1 MIKYTKK
8 QDYFTCDNK
17 EIYMNKLPKATA
29 VMLIAATMLLSSCGQ
44 AIEDN
49 LPKMTTP
56 PTSQSETTTTKEKNV
71 PSFTVPTTT
80 DGGAV
85 TTTADDSNQPKPDSS
100 VSTVTSVTEA
110 ITEHTTTAT
119 ESSTNAS
126 GEIIDDPYSGLKLE
140 TDDPDEL
147 YEIFGLSRSERQAYY
162 SKISSE
168 CEFPIIHIS
177 TEGKKNVTSLD
188 NYLNCL
194 VEVFNCDDY
203 YVMDATSAGIR
214 VRGNASAYYGD
225 ESKILANGAPYR
237 IKFNKKQNLL
247 GLNDDARCKSWVL
260 IKTYD
265 TAVNDYLALKLAA
278 AVTDGDY
285 YVSDCQYV
293 QVYINEKYIGVY
305 VLCEQTQVNDERIDV
320 YEPEKGY
327 TGTDIGYLV
336 ELDNYWTSEENYFLL
351 NFNKETITD
360 NNGTSRV
367 PKTYGY
373 SVKSDIYSDEQL
385 KFIERYFEIAYEVA
399 LRAIRDGEYYKVVDN
414 NTLVLAQDEFS
425 SARECIEQVWDIQ
438 SVIDMYIIQELTNNQ
453 DVGGGSFYF
462 AVDFSEGAKINKLTC
477 VSPWDFDWAYSDYYS
492 DADGGLYAANFK
504 DSNFVSKYG
513 DRSNPWLILFYSAD
527 WFKDMVSQTWNSR
540 LSEIKATAATVR
552 STVENNTAD
561 LNKDGTKRASRG
573 KSILNWVDERIEYL
587 SSVWN

>member
-1 MIKYTKK
+1 MIR
-8 QDYFTCDNK
+8 
-17 EIYMNKLPKATA
+17 LPKAAA
-29 VMLIAATMLLSSCGQ
+29 VMMLVATMLLTSCGQ
-44 AIEDN
+44 AIQDST
-49 LPKMTTP
+49 PDVTTV
-56 PTSQSETTTTKEKNV
+56 PTIESEETTTKEKNV
-71 PSFTVPTTT
+71 PSYMITTT
-80 DGGAV
+80 SDDTTSTTTTFAEENETLSQSTAV
-85 TTTADDSNQPKPDSS
+85 TSATN
-100 VSTVTSVTEA
+100 A
-110 ITEHTTTAT
+110 ITEHTTVAT
-119 ESSTNAS
+119 EATTNAD
-126 GEIIDDPYSGLKLE
+126 GEIIDDPYEGLVFD
-140 TDDPDEL
+140 TDDPNEL
-147 YEIFGLSRSERQAYY
+147 YKLFGISRSERQAYY
-162 SKISSE
+162 QKISSE

-177 TEGKKNVTSLD
+177 TENEQNVTSLD
-188 NYLNCL
+188 HYVNCL
-194 VEVFNCDDY
+194 VEVFNCDEY

-225 ESKILANGAPYR
+225 EAKILANGAPYR
-237 IKFNKKQNLL
+237 IKFTKKQNLL

-278 AVTDGDY
+278 AITDGHY
-285 YVSDCQYV
+285 YVSDCRYV

-305 VLCEQTQVNDERIDV
+305 VLCEQNQVNSERVDV
-320 YEPEKGY
+320 YEPEEGY

-336 ELDNYWTSEENYFLL
+336 ELDNYWTSEEYYFLL
-351 NFNKETITD
+351 NFNKEEITD
-360 NNGTSRV
+360 DNGTSRV

-373 SVKSDIYSDEQL
+373 SIKSDIYSDEQL

-414 NTLVLAQDEFS
+414 STLVLAQDEFS

-438 SVIDMYIIQELTNNQ
+438 SVVDMYIIQELTNNQ

-462 AVDFSEGAKINKLTC
+462 AIDFSEGAKINKLTC
-477 VSPWDFDWAYSDYYS
+477 VAPWDFDWAYADYYS

-527 WFKDMVSQTWNSR
+527 WFKEMVSDTWNDR
-540 LSEIKATAATVR
+540 LNAIKETAAEVR

-573 KSILNWVDERIEYL
+573 KSILNWVDQRIEYL
-587 SSVWN
+587 STIW